1 MTPAE
6 YAAVALVTHA
16 MDPVVC
22 AWRSLRPVEGKLVTA
37 QLPVYAAL
45 AMCGEAG
52 EFAEK
57 MLRRRS
63 GDCGRE
69 IASELGDVM
78 WYAFA
83 AAQDLGVTLA
93 DEWPFGIADWTSSD
107 PHWVARL
114 ASATGRFAERVKKSW
129 RDPSRP
135 FDRDAALND
144 LHAVLIAIAK
154 AGNEIGR
161 SLEQIA
167 ELNIEKCLDRRARGV
182 VRGEGDNR

>member
-16 MDPVVC
+16 TDPVVT
-22 AWRSLRPVEGKLVTA
+22 RTTVPYVSSTTVEV
-37 QLPVYAAL
+37 LPVYVAL

-57 MLRRRS
+57 VLRQRS

-83 AAQDLGVTLA
+83 AAEDLGVTLA

-107 PHWVARL
+107 PHWVGRL
-114 ASATGRFAERVKKSW
+114 MSATGRFAERVKKSW

-154 AGNEIGR
+154 AGNEIGYT
-161 SLEQIA
+161 LEQIA
-167 ELNIEKCLDRRARGV
+167 ELNIKKCLDRRARGV
-182 VRGEGDNR
+182 VRGEGDHR